1 MKKLSL
7 MKSKKFVKYVKKNL
21 ALIKI
26 IKIHL
31 NYTIKSKIIA
41 ITPENL
47 EELLIVFPRTF
58 RTNRELLQHLNFCRQ
73 RNRHEGDCLN
83 GNKQTN
89 NINHDNLNN
98 NEVVD
103 EINNATNS
111 RQNNPHEN
119 QEYFYWNNVAGT
131 QFANELNNT
140 YEKIVHWK
148 RNLFMLPS
156 GAAEKNY
163 IEEVT
168 RLMKLWINDTPL
180 RETALKAVHVMPAL
194 LLQKLSKS

>member
-21 ALIKI
+21 VLIKI

-140 YEKIVHWK
+140 YEKSVHWK

-194 LLQKLSKS
+194 LLQKPSKS

>member
-7 MKSKKFVKYVKKNL
+7 MKSKNFVKYVKKNL
-21 ALIKI
+21 VLIKI

-41 ITPENL
+41 ITPEIL
-47 EELLIVFPRTF
+47 EQLLIVFPRTF

-119 QEYFYWNNVAGT
+119 QEYFYWNDVAGT

-140 YEKIVHWK
+140 
-148 RNLFMLPS
+148 
-156 GAAEKNY
+156 
-163 IEEVT
+163 
-168 RLMKLWINDTPL
+168 
-180 RETALKAVHVMPAL
+180 
-194 LLQKLSKS
+194 